1 MVKVKI
7 CGIKKHEDAE
17 LAVLSG
23 ADAVG
28 LLVGQVHTSND
39 FIDKDIARAIVE
51 SLPPFCSSVLVTHL
65 TECDE
70 ICELAEYIGVSTI
83 QLHGGSS
90 PAQAKEIKQRL
101 PYIKTYKS
109 IHVTGPESVDNALA
123 YRGVVDGILL
133 DTVNVTTG
141 QVGGTGKTHDW
152 SISSQIVRA
161 LDIPVIMAGGLN
173 PENVKDAVAQVQPHG
188 VDVNSGTQGPDGFK
202 DPEKIKSFIM
212 RAKFNA

>member
-1 MVKVKI
+1 VVKVKI
-7 CGIKKHEDAE
+7 CGIKKREDAL
-17 LAVLSG
+17 LAVRSG

-39 FIDKDIARAIVE
+39 FIDKDKARDIVD

-70 ICELAEYIGVSTI
+70 ICDLAEYIGVSTI
-83 QLHGGSS
+83 QLHGDSS

-101 PYIKTYKS
+101 PYIKTYKA
-109 IHVTGPESVDNALA
+109 IHVTGPGSVDDALA
-123 YRGVVDGILL
+123 YRAVVDGILL
-133 DTVNVTTG
+133 DTVNVNTG
-141 QVGGTGKTHDW
+141 QVGGTGMTHDW

-173 PENVKDAVAQVQPHG
+173 PENVQGAVARVHPYG
-188 VDVNSGTQGPDGFK
+188 VDVNSGTLNSNPK
-202 DPEKIKSFIM
+202 RTTPT
-212 RAKFNA
+212 